1 VIKIVSCSE
10 DLKKEIRDNLKF
22 DMNIEHE
29 LFIMDSNRE
38 LGSLIIL
45 NNNTVAKLSFKSDDN
60 HHFWD
65 IIDDVDPYYL
75 FEYPVRCSTSLD
87 ELRDFYSRKQ
97 S

>member
-1 VIKIVSCSE
+1 MIKTITCSE

-22 DMNIEHE
+22 EMNLEHE

-38 LGSLIIL
+38 LGSLILID
-45 NNNTVAKLSFKSDDN
+45 NNTVAKLSFKSDDD
-60 HHFWD
+60 HVFWD

-75 FEYPVRCSTSLD
+75 FEYPIRCSTDLY
-87 ELRDFYSRKQ
+87 ELKEFFSRKQ